1 MPGDERAEIVKRMW
15 TAWCAGD
22 LESALGSMA
31 DDITW
36 TIPGN
41 RNVSGRH
48 QGKDQMRQ
56 LFAEVHGL
64 FPSGLQVDYHKLHT
78 APDSVTA
85 EMTIKGPAFNG
96 RHYENAY
103 CIVFDIS
110 EDKIQN
116 GRVYVDMAE
125 VAKVFDT

>member
-1 MPGDERAEIVKRMW
+1 MAAEERAEIVRRMW

-22 LESALGSMA
+22 LETALAAMA

-41 RNVSGRH
+41 RDVSGRR

-56 LFAEVHGL
+56 LFAEVRGL
-64 FPSGLQVDYHKLHT
+64 FPNGLQVDYDKLHT
-78 APDSVTA
+78 AADSVIA

-103 CIVFDIS
+103 CIVFDITK
-110 EDKIQN
+110 DKIQS
-116 GRVYVDMAE
+116 GRVYVDMTE